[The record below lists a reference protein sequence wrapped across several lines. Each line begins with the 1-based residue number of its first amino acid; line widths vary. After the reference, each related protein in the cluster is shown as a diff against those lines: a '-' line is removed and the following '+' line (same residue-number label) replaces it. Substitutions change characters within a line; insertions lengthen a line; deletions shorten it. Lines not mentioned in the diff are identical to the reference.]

1 MKDIYVLGIESSCDE
16 TSIAIIK
23 DGELLSNVVATQ
35 IEMHQKYGGVMPEL
49 ASRLHCENALFV
61 LDEALTKANITLDQ
75 VDAFAFT
82 RGPGLI
88 GALHIGM
95 QVAKTLAMLYNKPL
109 IPVHHLAGHI
119 YANSIEHDMKF
130 PSMALLVSGGNTEL
144 IYMKEHFSFEI
155 IGETLD
161 DAVGEA
167 YDKVARVVGIGY
179 PGGPKVDKLAH
190 LGKDTYHLP
199 RVTLGNDNYNFS
211 FSGLKSAVI
220 NLHHNAEQ
228 RGEEINVNDLCA
240 SFQEAVT
247 DVLVEKALKACKEY
261 NVNQLIVAGGVSANK
276 GLKEKF
282 FATNKNK
289 NLEICI
295 PSIKYCTDNAVMLAC
310 AGYFRWQK
318 NNTPDDLTLNADAS
332 LELDS
337 VEKN

>member
-1 MKDIYVLGIESSCDE
+1 MLVLGVESSCDE
-16 TSIAIIK
+16 TAVAIVR
-23 DGELLSNVVATQ
+23 DGKEVLANVVLSQ
-35 IEMHQKYGGVMPEL
+35 IDIHTLYGGVVPEI
-49 ASRLHCENALFV
+49 ASRQHVYNVSMVFE
-61 LDEALTKANITLDQ
+61 EAFKQSGLKPEDIDLVAVTK
-75 VDAFAFT
+75 
-82 RGPGLI
+82 GPGLI
-88 GALHIGM
+88 GSLLVGVNA
-95 QVAKTLAMLYNKPL
+95 AKTFALMYNKP
-109 IPVHHLAGHI
+109 IIGVNHLAGHI

-144 IYMKEHFSFEI
+144 IYMKEHFSFKI

-228 RGEEINVNDLCA
+228 RGEEININDLCA

-310 AGYFRWQK
+310 AGYYRWLK
-318 NNTPDDLTLNADAS
+318 NDTPDDLTLNADAS
-332 LELDS
+332 LELES